1 MGNLPLGHI
10 AIKEGEVV
18 AHGKHVDLVA
28 PTSYGSHQVRIV
40 DLGDVHYAVDPS
52 TDKIVGRVTW
62 DNIQGKQVITD
73 MDDQH
78 NFSKNFNDEPAR
90 SFSWEDRPFDDRFNI
105 DRNGNLH
112 DRVGANGLPD
122 PRGTAMGGYNRR

>member
-52 TDKIVGRVTW
+52 TDKIVGRVAW

-73 MDDQH
+73 MDDVH
-78 NFSKNFNDEPAR
+78 NFSKSFDDGLPASR
-90 SFSWEDRPFDDRFNI
+90 WEDQPFNDRFNI
-105 DRNGNLH
+105 DRNGVLR

-122 PRGTAMGGYNRR
+122 PRGTAMGGYNPRR